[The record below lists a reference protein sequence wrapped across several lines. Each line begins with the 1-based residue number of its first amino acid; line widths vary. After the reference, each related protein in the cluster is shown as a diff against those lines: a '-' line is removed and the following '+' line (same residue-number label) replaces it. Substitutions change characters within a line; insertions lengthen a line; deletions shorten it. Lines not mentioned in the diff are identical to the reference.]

1 MWDKIIAII
10 TANWSFLAI
19 ALILG
24 LIGDVTKQVVNG
36 DDPEAAK
43 KVLWKS
49 IFIRTQPLHLT
60 LGGALFGLILTP
72 LAPPFVG
79 AGLVGGVLY
88 YALAGALSTFVFHI
102 AETAAPELMQ
112 YVRVK
117 LNPTNLVSRKA
128 APKSDDQDNQDQ

>member
-1 MWDKIIAII
+1 MWDKIVTIL

-24 LIGDVTKQVVNG
+24 LIGDVAKNVVNG

-43 KVLWKS
+43 KVVWKS

-60 LGGALFGLILTP
+60 LAGALLGLILSP

-79 AGLVGGVLY
+79 AGVVGSVLY
-88 YALAGALSTFVFHI
+88 YALSGAVSTFLFHI
-102 AETAAPELMQ
+102 AETAAPEIMQ
-112 YVRVK
+112 YIRTK
-117 LNPTNLVSRKA
+117 LNPTNLVNRKS
-128 APKSDDQDNQDQ
+128 APKTDDSDGQGQ